1 MLDGERVSVLHPEK
15 RQYSVGMSVMTE
27 ADIDAGLFRDSFV
40 AIGERITDEAWA
52 IRLQYKPLVR
62 WLWLGSLF
70 MAAGGF
76 LAIADRRYRIREG
89 ADKKAQAGTASPE
102 PGPATSAGAT
112 S

>member
-1 MLDGERVSVLHPEK
+1 
-15 RQYSVGMSVMTE
+15 MSVMTE
-27 ADIDAGLFRDSFV
+27 ADIDAGLFRDIFV
-40 AIGERITDEAWA
+40 AIGERISDDAWA

-76 LAIADRRYRIREG
+76 LAIADRRYRIRERAEQKVSATAPA
-89 ADKKAQAGTASPE
+89 ADTGSAS
-102 PGPATSAGAT
+102 SAGVV